1 MDRLFRR
8 LAAAAAALLLAV
20 PASALTVGTFD
31 IEDFHIAGTSGVSR
45 KSAPYDQRDMRDLA
59 RAVRKSRADVLALQE
74 VEGDATMRYF
84 AVTAMHGW
92 KYAGNDTA
100 GVQDLYFMW
109 DPKKVT
115 LQGRVQALKAN
126 LSRTPVAARFADS
139 ATGRTYTLVNAHLDN
154 TAADEQ
160 MKELYRCAKTLPQPV
175 ILLGNF
181 GDPDLTH
188 PDIAFLEP
196 EGKSRTIKVGDM
208 KSRIVEPMSTTA
220 YSGGW
225 KAGVIV
231 SADRMQTAAANAF
244 LKSLEEPTPRT
255 VYFLT
260 TDRPDAILPT
270 IVSRCQ
276 LVSLDRPKGVLE
288 GKSAKTIAEFFEAA
302 KCGGFLEKAKV
313 GKGLA
318 ALLGELKDG
327 VEDSEV
333 PMVRKKFYMTIMA
346 HAREWMLNG
355 SVPRHFAFRNIE
367 AVEEAYSR
375 SERFLPDEAVLTYM
389 MDKFVLP
396 KG

>member
-1 MDRLFRR
+1 MDILDAYDLIER
-8 LAAAAAALLLAV
+8 AIDSGKV
-20 PASALTVGTFD
+20 PGGYLV
-31 IEDFHIAGTSGVSR
+31 AGEVAGNC
-45 KSAPYDQRDMRDLA
+45 RDL
-59 RAVRKSRADVLALQE
+59 VRMILKKLYP
-74 VEGDATMRYF
+74 GDEERIAQ
-84 AVTAMHGW
+84 
-92 KYAGNDTA
+92 N
-100 GVQDLYFMW
+100 
-109 DPKKVT
+109 
-115 LQGRVQALKAN
+115 
-126 LSRTPVAARFADS
+126 
-139 ATGRTYTLVNAHLDN
+139 
-154 TAADEQ
+154 
-160 MKELYRCAKTLPQPV
+160 C
-175 ILLGNF
+175 
-181 GDPDLTH
+181 H

-302 KCGGFLEKAKV
+302 KGGGFLEKAKV

-346 HAREWMLNG
+346 HVREWMLNG

>member
-175 ILLGNF
+175 ILLCNF
-181 GDPDLTH
+181 GDPDLEH
-188 PDIAFLEP
+188 PDVAFR
-196 EGKSRTIKVGDM
+196 K
-208 KSRIVEPMSTTA
+208 
-220 YSGGW
+220 
-225 KAGVIV
+225 
-231 SADRMQTAAANAF
+231 
-244 LKSLEEPTPRT
+244 
-255 VYFLT
+255 
-260 TDRPDAILPT
+260 
-270 IVSRCQ
+270 
-276 LVSLDRPKGVLE
+276 LE
-288 GKSAKTIAEFFEAA
+288 G
-302 KCGGFLEKAKV
+302 GFSCDDSGSSPDFIGCLGISSDKLGKAKETETSIRRRSS
-313 GKGLA
+313 KRR
-318 ALLGELKDG
+318 EHPSHDIIT
-327 VEDSEV
+327 VEV
-333 PMVRKKFYMTIMA
+333 FK
-346 HAREWMLNG
+346 
-355 SVPRHFAFRNIE
+355 
-367 AVEEAYSR
+367 
-375 SERFLPDEAVLTYM
+375 
-389 MDKFVLP
+389 
-396 KG
+396 